1 MAPIVTRLFP
11 FLRWLPP
18 RKETLREDLIAGIT
32 VAMILVPQSMAYASL
47 AGLPVVYGLYA
58 SFLPVIVASLWGASR
73 FLHTGP
79 VAMLSLMS
87 AAAIEPLATRGSE
100 EFVEL
105 SLLLALMVGVMRLL
119 LGLFRMGV
127 LINLASH
134 PVILGFTNAAALII
148 GLSLVNSF
156 LNVPM
161 PRSDSFLADLWQ
173 VFGQLPT
180 THLPTLLFGVTTL
193 AGLYLLRRYFPKL
206 PGVLIAVIAG
216 TIISAATGFDDS
228 RLVSPDQVIDRDAR
242 VAYEAL
248 INSKT
253 ALNKVK
259 QSKRA
264 VSEELTGD
272 PVDGRRYYTLQ
283 AELLRLQ
290 GEEQSLK
297 HALYG
302 QRIAAHQYALVPVT
316 RDNGVVQYTAA
327 GDPGWFTRVWRWS
340 GFEDG
345 RFRLSGGGA
354 VVGSI
359 PAGVP
364 AFRLPVFDLGVMSGL
379 FATAFIM
386 AMIGFME
393 ATSISR
399 ALAAK
404 TREKLDSNQELVG
417 QGLANIVGS
426 FFQSYVV
433 SGSFSRSAVAAR
445 SGARTG
451 FYAIVSAMGVL
462 FVMLFMTE
470 YLYHLPKA
478 ILAAIV
484 MSAVFSLID
493 IKSMIHAWCV
503 RRGDGVVGLVTF
515 AATLILAPKLAN
527 GVLAGVALTILMYLA
542 GSMKPRSEIM
552 GRTADGTL
560 AGAISHDLAPISEN
574 FVVLRFD
581 ASLIFIN
588 AAYFEQAVMGAL
600 SDFPDATALLV
611 IGNGINRIDAT
622 GEEKLRALTQ
632 DLRAAGITLMFA
644 GLKKPVREAIDR
656 AGLDEVIG
664 AENLFPSKDLAVQ
677 ALEERFHKDAYPGA
691 TSDATRQD
699 QISMFREA

>member
-1 MAPIVTRLFP
+1 MLAKVFP
-11 FLRWLPP
+11 FLRWFPLQ
-18 RKETLREDLIAGIT
+18 RDKLRADVIAGIT

-100 EFVEL
+100 EFIQL

-173 VFGQLPT
+173 VFGQMPAA
-180 THLPTLLFGVTTL
+180 HVPTLLFGVTTL
-193 AGLYLLRRYFPKL
+193 LALYLLRKYYPKL
-206 PGVLIAVIAG
+206 PGVLILVILG
-216 TIISAATGFDDS
+216 LVVSVVSGFENT
-228 RLVSPDQVIDRDAR
+228 RTVKPEQVINSEAR
-242 VAYEAL
+242 AAFVEL
-248 INSKT
+248 VTSKT
-253 ALNKVK
+253 ALAKVK
-259 QSKRA
+259 QSQQA
-264 VSEELTGD
+264 ISNEL
-272 PVDGRRYYTLQ
+272 VDDTLEGMRYYALQ

-290 GEEQSLK
+290 GEEESLRRN
-297 HALYG
+297 LYG
-302 QRIAAHQYALVPVT
+302 LSIEAHKYALVPVQQDGEAVLYDT
-316 RDNGVVQYTAA
+316 TGESGLFSPA
-327 GDPGWFTRVWRWS
+327 WRWA
-340 GFEDG
+340 GFENQQ
-345 RFRLSGGGA
+345 FVLSSGGS
-354 VVGSI
+354 VVGNI
-359 PAGVP
+359 PAGLP
-364 AFRLPVFDLGVMSGL
+364 AFSVPMLDFGIISGL

-404 TREKLDSNQELVG
+404 TREKLDSNQELIG

-433 SGSFSRSAVAAR
+433 SGSFSRSAVAAKA
-445 SGARTG
+445 GAQTG
-451 FYAIVSAMGVL
+451 MYAIISALGVL
-462 FVMLFMTE
+462 LVMLFLTE

-493 IKSMIHAWCV
+493 IKPMLHAWHV
-503 RRGDGVVGLVTF
+503 RRVDGVVGLVTF
-515 AATLILAPKLAN
+515 IATLVMAPKLAN
-527 GVLAGVALTILMYLA
+527 GVLAGVALTVLMYLL
-542 GSMKPRSEIM
+542 GSMKPRSEIL
-552 GRTADGTL
+552 GRMADGSL
-560 AGAISHDLAPISEN
+560 AGAISHDLAPVSEN

-581 ASLIFIN
+581 SSLVFIN
-588 AAYFEQAVMGAL
+588 AAYFEQAVLKAL
-600 SDFPDATALLV
+600 SEFPEASALLV

-622 GEEKLRALTQ
+622 GEEKLRVLTQ
-632 DLRAAGITLMFA
+632 DLKAAGVTLMFA
-644 GLKKPVREAIDR
+644 GLKKPVLEALER
-656 AGLDEVIG
+656 ARLDEVIG
-664 AENLFPSKDLAVQ
+664 RKNIFPSKWV
-677 ALEERFHKDAYPGA
+677 ALQVLEREF
-691 TSDATRQD
+691 D
-699 QISMFREA
+699 QVKSLNVA

>member
-1 MAPIVTRLFP
+1 MLTKIFP

-18 RKETLREDLIAGIT
+18 RKDTLRADFIAGIT
-32 VAMILVPQSMAYASL
+32 VAMVLVPQSMAYASL

-100 EFVEL
+100 EFIQL
-105 SLLLALMVGVMRLL
+105 SLLLALMVGVMRLA

-134 PVILGFTNAAALII
+134 PVILGFTNAAAMII

-161 PRSDSFLADLWQ
+161 PRSDSFLADLFQ

-180 THLPTLLFGVTTL
+180 MHIPTLLFGVVTL
-193 AGLYLLRRYFPKL
+193 LALFLLRKHFPKL
-206 PGVLIAVIAG
+206 PGVLIVVIAG
-216 TIISAATGFDDS
+216 TLISAMTGFEKTQ
-228 RLVSPDQVIDRDAR
+228 LVSPAQITDTQSRASFEQLMTDAAALTQVKNDQKAIRNELDQ
-242 VAYEAL
+242 
-248 INSKT
+248 NST
-253 ALNKVK
+253 D
-259 QSKRA
+259 
-264 VSEELTGD
+264 T
-272 PVDGRRYYTLQ
+272 RRSYSLQ
-283 AELLRLQ
+283 ADLMRLQ
-290 GEEQSLK
+290 GEDKSLK
-297 HALYG
+297 YSLYG
-302 QRIAAHQYALVPVT
+302 ERIEANRYALVPSQ
-316 RDNGVVQYTAA
+316 NGDGPVRF
-327 GDPGWFTRVWRWS
+327 DRIENKSWFTPVWRWS
-340 GFEDG
+340 GHENG
-345 RFRLSGGGA
+345 QIRLSGGGA

-359 PAGVP
+359 PSG
-364 AFRLPVFDLGVMSGL
+364 LPSFGFPPLDLGLISGL

-404 TREKLDSNQELVG
+404 TREKLDSNQELIG

-445 SGARTG
+445 VGAKTG
-451 FYAIVSAMGVL
+451 LYAIISALGVL
-462 FVMLFMTE
+462 LVMLFLTD

-493 IKSMIHAWCV
+493 FKSMLHAWHV
-503 RRGDGVVGLVTF
+503 RPGDGVVGLMTFVT
-515 AATLILAPKLAN
+515 TLIMAPKLAN
-527 GVLAGVALTILMYLA
+527 GVLVGVALTVLLYLA
-542 GSMKPRSEIM
+542 SSMKPRSEIL
-552 GRTADGTL
+552 GRTKDGSL
-560 AGAISHDLAPISEN
+560 AGAASHDLAPVSEH

-581 ASLIFIN
+581 SSLVFIN
-588 AAYFEQAVMGAL
+588 AAHFEQAVLKAL
-600 SDFPDATALLV
+600 SEFPRAEALLV
-611 IGNGINRIDAT
+611 IGNSINRIDAT
-622 GEEKLRALTQ
+622 GEEKLRALTR
-632 DLRAAGITLMFA
+632 DLKAAGVTLMFA
-644 GLKKPVREAIDR
+644 GLKRQVREALDR
-656 AGLDEVIG
+656 AGLDKVIG
-664 AENLFPSKDLAVQ
+664 FENLYSNKKIAID
-677 ALEERFHKDAYPGA
+677 ALENRYHNNKLQQMA
-691 TSDATRQD
+691 
-699 QISMFREA
+699 